1 MKHLVDMMHIS
12 SCIFM
17 FAFIYQFR
25 LLMKLTSFL
34 HRNDY
39 ETAVGRLQALHL
51 DYGHG
56 FGMVLKMGQEI
67 STLTIHTCLYNE
79 IFKQEGSENLSSC
92 CCCSQDRIW
101 LESHSFR
108 NVFATLVSSQASGEA
123 LCRFIVRRQH
133 HNV

>member
-1 MKHLVDMMHIS
+1 
-12 SCIFM
+12 
-17 FAFIYQFR
+17 
-25 LLMKLTSFL
+25 MKLTSFF

-56 FGMVLKMGQEI
+56 FGMVLKKGQEI
-67 STLTIHTCLYNE
+67 STLTIHSCLYNE

-101 LESHSFR
+101 LESNSFR
-108 NVFATLVSSQASGEA
+108 SVFATLVSSQASGDA
-123 LCRFIVRRQH
+123 LCRFVVRRQQH
-133 HNV
+133 DI